1 VTIVGLLGLGACSNS
16 GSNVD
21 DDTIDPAATST
32 TSPIVG
38 PIDRAQ
44 DVVDDLNARLRQ
56 DDVRSSLDDSTLP

>member
-1 VTIVGLLGLGACSNS
+1 VIAAFGITGCSAS
-16 GSNVD
+16 GSTVD
-21 DDTIDPAATST
+21 PDADDPAVTST

-56 DDVRSSLDDSTLP
+56 EDVRSSLDDSTLP